1 MSCGMGDDHENFGH
15 CIAAALTFPSG
26 LAQAAELKVFSTGA
40 SKEIIQKLADS
51 FTKKTGHTITIT
63 SDTAGG
69 VARRV
74 EAGEPFEVAIATRQV
89 VDRLI
94 GSGKLATGSRT
105 DVASTSIG
113 IAVKEGAP
121 KPDISTVAAFKAL
134 LQQAKTVAYVDP
146 ASGGTSGIYIADVI
160 NKLGLTEELKPKLRL
175 QSGGYVAER
184 VARGEAEIVIHQVS
198 EILPVKGVTLVG
210 GLPPEIQLVTT
221 YSGGLAPNASDVAK
235 AFHAHLTGPDS
246 DAIIKDAGMEKPK
259 AP

>member
-1 MSCGMGDDHENFGH
+1 MLKYAVIGF
-15 CIAAALTFPSG
+15 AAFCATS
-26 LAQAAELKVFSTGA
+26 AHSAELKVFSTGA

-51 FTKKTGHTITIT
+51 FAAKTGHKITIT

-94 GSGKLATGSRT
+94 AAGKLAAGTRA
-105 DVASTSIG
+105 DIASTAIG

-121 KPDISTVAAFKAL
+121 KPDISSVEAFKTML
-134 LQQAKTVAYVDP
+134 KNAKTIAYVDP
-146 ASGGTSGIYIADVI
+146 ASGGTSGIYLAGVI
-160 NKLGLTEELKPKLRL
+160 DKMGLTEEMKPKLRL

-184 VARGEAEIVIHQVS
+184 VAKGEAEIVLHQIS
-198 EILPVKGVTLVG
+198 EILPVKGVTLIG
-210 GLPPEIQLVTT
+210 GLPPEIQLITT

-246 DAIIKDAGMEKPK
+246 DAIVKGAGMEKLK

>member
-1 MSCGMGDDHENFGH
+1 MLKYAVIG
-15 CIAAALTFPSG
+15 IAALCATA
-26 LAQAAELKVFSTGA
+26 AQAAELKVFSTGA

-51 FTKKTGHTITIT
+51 FAAKTGHKITIT

-94 GSGKLATGSRT
+94 ASGKLATGTRA
-105 DVASTSIG
+105 DIASTAIG

-121 KPDISTVAAFKAL
+121 KPDISSVEAFKTML
-134 LQQAKTVAYVDP
+134 KNAKTIAYVDP
-146 ASGGTSGIYIADVI
+146 ASGGTSGIYLAGVI
-160 NKLGLTEELKPKLRL
+160 DKMGLTEEMKPKLRL

-184 VARGEAEIVIHQVS
+184 VAKGEAEIVLHQIS
-198 EILPVKGVTLVG
+198 EILPVKGVTLIG
-210 GLPPEIQLVTT
+210 GLPPEIQLTTT

-246 DAIIKDAGMEKPK
+246 DAIVKSAGMEKPK